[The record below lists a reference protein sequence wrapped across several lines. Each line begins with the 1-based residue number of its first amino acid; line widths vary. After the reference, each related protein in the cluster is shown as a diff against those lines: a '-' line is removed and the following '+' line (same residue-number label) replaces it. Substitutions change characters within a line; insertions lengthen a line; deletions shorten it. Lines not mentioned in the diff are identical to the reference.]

1 VGAPAPQGDDDR
13 RARWGATTRCAT
25 AEKHFV
31 LMHVGELFARAD
43 AGNRGHWTISAGDSS
58 FELWLSRK
66 PRRTFVECREMAMNG
81 GRAGRNGRYEGGP
94 PGQRGPQRE
103 AARYEGMAVLHKGQ
117 PLCDGDNRMVGVR
130 RAPTTTFGDLVRRG
144 ETQSPIVI
152 ADRAVRDRT
161 LPRTAQMCAAGR
173 STGYLKPNLV
183 SNSC

>member
-66 PRRTFVECREMAMNG
+66 PRRTFIECREMAMNG

-103 AARYEGMAVLHKGQ
+103 AARNTRVWRCCTKVSRCAMVIIGWSASGVRPQ
-117 PLCDGDNRMVGVR
+117 PRLAIWFVGVKPNR
-130 RAPTTTFGDLVRRG
+130 QSSSPTARCATGPCREPPRCARRG
-144 ETQSPIVI
+144 GLRGT
-152 ADRAVRDRT
+152 
-161 LPRTAQMCAAGR
+161 
-173 STGYLKPNLV
+173 
-183 SNSC
+183 